1 MGRPW
6 GCPWP
11 GLSWVWGGYEAMRE
25 SQLRGGDRQGLWGTA
40 CFWSGV
46 FTPPYGVGLDSIPF
60 GRRRGHPLTPPSCS
74 CCPQAVCIPPD
85 HPLPPNHCFTSE
97 LIVPYSSELPTH
109 PQNCSGG
116 GLCRDPPTHRQ
127 GSGQL
132 TLQLSARSSIP
143 DGCRG
148 LTRAAMGEIGV

>member
-1 MGRPW
+1 MSVGWAMGRPW

-60 GRRRGHPLTPPSCS
+60 GRRGHPLTPPSCS

-85 HPLPPNHCFTSE
+85 HPLPPNHSFTSE
-97 LIVPYSSELPTH
+97 LIVPHPSELPPH

-116 GLCRDPPTHRQ
+116 GFVETPQPIGKDQ
-127 GSGQL
+127 GSSPCSCLLG
-132 TLQLSARSSIP
+132 
-143 DGCRG
+143 
-148 LTRAAMGEIGV
+148 AAFLMGAED